1 LAGID
6 PDLHVVGN
14 YIDSSGTGHPLVW
27 DQNVPDFSIMGI
39 RKLAMDTSIG
49 VRVGS
54 LEPA

>member
-6 PDLHVVGN
+6 PDLHIVGN

-27 DQNVPDFSIMGI
+27 DQNVPDFSIMDI

-49 VRVGS
+49 GKS
-54 LEPA
+54 W